1 MALGITPARGPWE
14 YIRSPITSLAQ
25 GAFQKGDLVT
35 SGVGRLV
42 SLHTSSNNTFV
53 LGVATHASGDS
64 LPAGFAIIAYPAG
77 PGCTAYVDTLVTE
90 VRSNLSFGEAGSIIS
105 ANGRTSTFSKLA
117 TSVWSRTVQIR
128 TADQPLN
135 SADSRIEVM
144 FIQNSMLMA
153 STSSASLLV

>member
-14 YIRSPITSLAQ
+14 YRRSGITTASAGQ
-25 GAFQKGDLVT
+25 FQKGDLVT
-35 SGVGRLV
+35 IGVGRLA

-53 LGVATHASGDS
+53 YGVATHDS
-64 LPAGFAIIAYPAG
+64 TNSFPAGFATIAIPI
-77 PGCTAYVDTLVTE
+77 PGCTAYVDTLAAE
-90 VRSNLSFGEAGSIIS
+90 IRSNLSFGEAGSLIS

-117 TSVWSRTVQIR
+117 TSVWSRTVQIV

-135 SADSRIEVM
+135 SADSRIEVS
-144 FIQNSMLMA
+144 FIQNSLLMY

>member
-1 MALGITPARGPWE
+1 VPLGITPARGPWE

-25 GAFQKGDLVT
+25 GQFQKGDLVT

-42 SLHTSSNNTFV
+42 SLHTASNNTFV
-53 LGVATHASGDS
+53 LGVATHDSLDS
-64 LPAGFAIIAYPAG
+64 LPAGYAIIAYPAG
-77 PGCTAYVDTLVTE
+77 PNCTAYVDTLPTE
-90 VRSNLSFGEAGSIIS
+90 ARSNLSFGEAGSIVS
-105 ANGRTSTFSKLA
+105 FGGRTSTFSKLA

-128 TADQPLN
+128 TAEQPIN

-144 FIQNSMLMA
+144 VIQGSLLMA